1 MTTWTEFYKSEMF
14 ILIVSSTLLIT
25 VVSVLLAFFEI
36 NFVFYGSY
44 LLWIIAL
51 GIFYKLTKVK
61 KP

>member
-1 MTTWTEFYKSEMF
+1 MTEWTEFYKSEMF

>member
-1 MTTWTEFYKSEMF
+1 MTEWTDFFKSEMF